1 MTEAEREAQEQVR
14 DVAQTLAKLQ
24 ERLEEIVRGLPQSPG
39 ELDLSDLV
47 DDPDVATEVRRVIE
61 CVLADR
67 LQPAIDDLLAAAS
80 YRTGGRRDGK
90 D

>member
-14 DVAQTLAKLQ
+14 DVAQALAKLQ

-47 DDPDVATEVRRVIE
+47 DDPDVAAEVRRVVE

-67 LQPAIDDLLAAAS
+67 LQPAIDDLMAVSAHPGTDEDRAK
-80 YRTGGRRDGK
+80 R
-90 D
+90 

>member
-14 DVAQTLAKLQ
+14 DVAQALTRLQ

-47 DDPDVATEVRRVIE
+47 DDPDVAAEVRRVVE
-61 CVLADR
+61 CVLTDR
-67 LQPAIDDLLAAAS
+67 IRPAVDDLLAAAD
-80 YRTGGRRDGK
+80 YRTVGTRDEK

>member
-14 DVAQTLAKLQ
+14 DVAQALAKLQ

-47 DDPDVATEVRRVIE
+47 DDPDVAAEVRRVVE

-67 LQPAIDDLLAAAS
+67 LQPAIDDLLAVSA
-80 YRTGGRRDGK
+80 RPGTDEDRPKR
-90 D
+90 

>member
-14 DVAQTLAKLQ
+14 DVAHALAKLQ

-47 DDPDVATEVRRVIE
+47 DDPDVAAEVRRVVE

-67 LQPAIDDLLAAAS
+67 LQPAIDDLLAVSA
-80 YRTGGRRDGK
+80 RPGTDEDRPKR
-90 D
+90 